1 LITGLLIATAV
12 FLLIPSSPLKF
23 KSPKKKATPQQI
35 SAIFALVVLMFFP
48 SLTGLLVSLIIFW
61 WLPNLIQKLP
71 TKSTI
76 KQDRVIQQELDL
88 TIDLIAVALA
98 AGLSVLAALDAVAKV
113 VQPKLGAELTAAA
126 NRLQWGADLN
136 DAFSDQLQV
145 IAAALGRA
153 MDHGVGAGK
162 ALAEIA
168 ARTREQRK
176 QELLRRTKKL
186 AVTLALPVALLM
198 LPGFVLL
205 GVVPMVVPALSSLW

>member
-1 LITGLLIATAV
+1 LITGLLVAIAV
-12 FLLIPSSPLKF
+12 YLLIPRSSIRF
-23 KSPKKKATPQQI
+23 KPPKKKTTPRQI
-35 SAIFALVVLMFFP
+35 SALFALANLMFFP
-48 SLTGLLVSLIIFW
+48 SISGLIASLAIFW
-61 WLPNLIQKLP
+61 FLPNLIEKLP
-71 TKSTI
+71 TKSTLQ
-76 KQDRVIQQELDL
+76 QDRIIQQELDL

-113 VQPKLGAELTAAA
+113 VQPKLGTELTAAA
-126 NRLQWGADLN
+126 NRLQWGADLS
-136 DAFSDQLQV
+136 DAFSDELQV